1 MSDTRSSYRSIMKA
15 TSIFGGVQVF
25 NILITLVR
33 AKLIAILIGA
43 AGMGLNGIFMSGLNL
58 IKTAS
63 SLGLSEGAVKD
74 LSGTYD
80 KEGDDFAMRYSIFR
94 YWIWITAILGA
105 SISILFAPLFSK
117 FTFGDYSYSSSYV
130 WLSVT
135 FIFGA
140 LSGGIYTV
148 LRATRRITDLAK
160 ANIYGSIS
168 GLLVTL
174 PILYFFGIDGVLPS
188 IIASAF
194 TSYLVSLAFRKKI
207 VIPKVDM
214 TFKEAFHKGKP
225 MAYLGLTLSFN
236 SLMRAGAAYLLI
248 MVISRG
254 SLADVGMYNAGMS
267 ILDGYVGM
275 VFTAMATDYFP
286 RLASVIQDK
295 QKWAQVVN
303 HQAEL
308 VILII
313 GPILTF
319 LMASLPILI
328 RILLSKDFLE
338 IIDFLMWCA
347 IAVLFR
353 SIVWVLGF
361 IMIAKGENKLFL
373 KTESIIRVM
382 FFCLNVFFYLT
393 YGLEG
398 LGISMLV
405 GFFISS
411 LIEIWIIKKRYDFTL
426 NNTVVILTL
435 YFLGLL
441 TLNLV
446 FILIFGFPVAYYSG
460 AVTVLIA
467 AAISL
472 VKLNKILDLKDLF
485 ASIKNKTKSKK

>member
-1 MSDTRSSYRSIMKA
+1 MSEARSSYRSIMKA

-33 AKLIAILIGA
+33 AKLIAVLIGA

-63 SLGLSEGAVKD
+63 SLGLSESAVKD
-74 LSGTYD
+74 LSGHYE
-80 KEGDDFAMRYSIFR
+80 KEDNEFAIRYAIFR
-94 YWIWITAILGA
+94 YWIWFTAILGVV
-105 SISILFAPLFSK
+105 ISVLFAPLFSK

-148 LRATRRITDLAK
+148 LRATRRISDLAK

-174 PILYFFGIDGVLPS
+174 PILYLFGMDGVLPS
-188 IIASAF
+188 IIVSTFA
-194 TSYLVSLAFRKKI
+194 TYLVSLIFRKKI
-207 VIPKVDM
+207 KIKKVEM
-214 TFKEAFHKGKP
+214 TFKEAFDKGKP

-275 VFTAMATDYFP
+275 IFTAMATDYFP
-286 RLASVIQDK
+286 RLAAVIQDK
-295 QKWAQVVN
+295 PKWSQVVN

-313 GPILTF
+313 GPILTI

-347 IAVLFR
+347 IAILFR

-361 IMIAKGENKLFL
+361 VMIAKGENKLFL
-373 KTESIIRVM
+373 KTESIIRVI

-398 LGISMLV
+398 LGISMLI
-405 GFFISS
+405 GFLISCI
-411 LIEIWIIKKRYDFTL
+411 IEVWIIKKRYDFTL
-426 NNTVVILTL
+426 DKTVTVLTAYFLVLLTVNMIVILL
-435 YFLGLL
+435 
-441 TLNLV
+441 
-446 FILIFGFPVAYYSG
+446 FGFPIAYYSG
-460 AVTVLIA
+460 AITVIIA
-467 AAISL
+467 SAISL
-472 VKLNKILDLKDLF
+472 VKLNKILDIKDLY
-485 ASIKNKTKSKK
+485 ASAKIKIKFKK